1 MLQFRSSFSVWMG
14 SVKNVCET
22 IGDIGECNSLHMI
35 GCEWNVG
42 REQCM
47 LNEMK
52 DTDGN
57 PLVSKIG
64 CEVF

>member
-1 MLQFRSSFSVWMG
+1 M
-14 SVKNVCET
+14 KNVCET

-57 PLVSKIG
+57 PW
-64 CEVF
+64 